1 MANGCWVVTVYS
13 TLNIIFIQV
22 LYIILL
28 LNSYKP
34 SDLPVYRNA
43 LWMKYLYKIM
53 LMSDLPL
60 SELTSDFYAFFH

>member
-53 LMSDLPL
+53 LMSDLAL
-60 SELTSDFYAFFH
+60 SELTSDLYAFFH